1 MRPNLKHRNT
11 MRENSYETPDNRE
24 RLPHNTVDERRQ
36 ATWFGRQLPMALAL
50 IVIYVT
56 VLHYLIPSS
65 NFVLHNILQR
75 LYYIPIVWAAYSISR
90 RAAILT
96 AVGSAGLYLPHIFM
110 SWGSY
115 PAYQAAQVIEVVLYP
130 VVGVVSSVLF
140 EREVELRQ
148 TALGYARMAQ
158 FGAVSRSVIRSLKSP
173 LKSMQGVLISL
184 ETSLSRQPGAQEF
197 VRVLRSQ
204 VEVIADT
211 RKNLIRLVE
220 RKRIR
225 LARLDINTV
234 ADEFAQQVAPLMA
247 MRGKTLQKR
256 LPQTPLNCRLA
267 PKQLLECLHQLVEEM
282 TATDSSV
289 DVLTL
294 YTGESDSARWI
305 GCSMDEIRLNSY
317 YLSEMS
323 SFETNGAP
331 DYAMVNVINVM
342 NSHFGTMRV
351 RYRKGQLIEFILVL
365 PRRLRLPW
373 YLRAEVKKDI
383 PRTLQNDMPN

>member
-1 MRPNLKHRNT
+1 
-11 MRENSYETPDNRE
+11 
-24 RLPHNTVDERRQ
+24 
-36 ATWFGRQLPMALAL
+36 MALAL
-50 IVIYVT
+50 IVIVVT

-184 ETSLSRQPGAQEF
+184 ETSLDRQPGAQEF

-204 VEVIADT
+204 VEVIAGT

-225 LARLDINTV
+225 LARLDLNTL
-234 ADEFAQQVAPLMA
+234 ADKFAQQVAPLMA
-247 MRGKTLQKR
+247 MRGKTLQKH
-256 LPQTPLNCRLA
+256 LYQTPLKCRIA
-267 PKQLLECLHQLVEEM
+267 PKQLLECLHRLFEELS
-282 TATDSSV
+282 TDDSSGDNV
-289 DVLTL
+289 SV
-294 YTGESDSARWI
+294 YTGESDHARWI
-305 GCSMDEIRLNSY
+305 GCTTEDIRLDSY
-317 YLSEMS
+317 YLSSLS
-323 SFETNGAP
+323 SLEHSRVSDLSLVDVMNL
-331 DYAMVNVINVM
+331 M
-342 NSHFGTMRV
+342 NSHFGTFRI
-351 RYRKGQLIEFILVL
+351 RRHNEQLCEFILVL
-365 PRRLRLPW
+365 PKRLRLPW
-373 YLRAEVKKDI
+373 YLKAEAKQPKSSKGLPHLTPLWEEIDV
-383 PRTLQNDMPN
+383 